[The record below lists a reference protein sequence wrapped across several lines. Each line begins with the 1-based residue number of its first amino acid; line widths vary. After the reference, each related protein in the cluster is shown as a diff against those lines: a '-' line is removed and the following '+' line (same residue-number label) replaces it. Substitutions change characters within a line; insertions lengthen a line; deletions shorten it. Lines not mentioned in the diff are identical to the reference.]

1 MADAARTLTD
11 AGKKADAEKIWSTLS
26 KDNTS
31 AYAAEARVRLG
42 ELIAVPAGK

>member
-1 MADAARTLTD
+1 MADAARTFTEG
-11 AGKKADAEKIWSTLS
+11 GKKAEAEKIWTALS

-42 ELIAVPAGK
+42 ELMATPAVK